1 MKTIVMTLCLF
12 ATLSASAKAPS
23 IQERVNRAAQI
34 LAGISEGSDTIK
46 VKPNTDP
53 KAMLLEYAL
62 REQLVETEDDF
73 EANWVGDSGDAWG
86 ADSMNWGLE
95 NLAGAQSYIEGA
107 LQTRLEEGEG
117 TDQDKIKYADG
128 MMASSKAF
136 TILRSLKSVK
146 YGVAPTGAV
155 QCGVTFPS
163 LFIIDTE
170 NGEMHQIIMEGSGC

>member
-1 MKTIVMTLCLF
+1 MKSIVLSLCLLL
-12 ATLSASAKAPS
+12 TVSASAKAPS
-23 IQERVNRAAQI
+23 VQERITRAAQI

-46 VKPNTDP
+46 VKPDTDP
-53 KAMLLEYAL
+53 KAMLLEYGL
-62 REQLVETEDDF
+62 REQLVESAEDF
-73 EANWVGDSGDAWG
+73 EANWVGDKGDAWG

-95 NLAGAQSYIEGA
+95 TLAGAQSYIEGA
-107 LQTRLEEGEG
+107 LQMRLEESEG
-117 TDQDKIKYADG
+117 TDQDKIKFADG

-136 TILRSLKSVK
+136 QVLRSIKSVR